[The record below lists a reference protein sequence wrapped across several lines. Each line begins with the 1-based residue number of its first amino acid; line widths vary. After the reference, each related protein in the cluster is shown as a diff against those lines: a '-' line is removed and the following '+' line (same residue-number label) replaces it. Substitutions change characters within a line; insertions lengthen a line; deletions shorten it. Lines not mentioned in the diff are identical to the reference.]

1 MKKMKAGIGFPSVV
15 LLGVNGVIGG
25 CLFLLPSTMY
35 KQGGQLVLLA
45 IALAGIAATLI
56 AMHYAVMS
64 SRIDEDGGAW
74 VYTLKAFGHYPGFLV
89 GWFGWLFGVITI
101 SAESAAFLKTLTGLV
116 PAVGTPVVYNGLAL
130 TIMTLLIIMN
140 LFGTGIS
147 SLIDDMSSLIKIG
160 VIVAVFIATVVWFV
174 LGHVDH
180 FAVAQAKPVADF
192 SGAFGNAFYMFTGFS
207 LIPIA
212 AKEMKNPGKM
222 LPRAILTVMLATTA
236 IFVLMQLVA
245 MSVLGPGLAG
255 SSLPVADIFNTIL
268 GRIGR
273 TVIITGMML
282 SIIGVAI
289 ATSFNSPIELASM
302 ARERGF
308 LPREL
313 SRTNRYGAPVGAVLL
328 TMLIA
333 GGLIL
338 SGSYLFLIKL
348 IVLSDFVQYL
358 GTIFA
363 SLKLRNDKILPT
375 GFELPGGRWL
385 TYLTCLVVAYL
396 FTTFAF
402 TTVLVG
408 VGFAILGTAIYSF
421 EQRRH

>member
-1 MKKMKAGIGFPSVV
+1 MKKFKKGIGFPSVV
-15 LLGVNGVIGG
+15 LLGINGVIGG
-25 CLFLLPSTMY
+25 GLFLLPSTMY
-35 KQGGQLVLLA
+35 KQGGQYVLLA
-45 IALAGIAATLI
+45 IALAGISATLI

-74 VYTLKAFGHYPGFLV
+74 VYTKRAFGHYPGFLV

-101 SAESAAFLKTLTGLV
+101 SAETAAFLKTLTGLV
-116 PAVGTPVVYNGLAL
+116 PAVGTPLVYNSLAIG
-130 TIMTLLIIMN
+130 IMLLLGVMN
-140 LFGTGIS
+140 YFGTGIAS
-147 SLIDDMSSLIKIG
+147 RIDDASSLIKIG
-160 VIVAVFIATVVWFV
+160 VILAVFIATVVWLL
-174 LGHVDH
+174 LGSASR
-180 FAVAQAKPVADF
+180 FSIAQAKPVHDF

-236 IFVLMQLVA
+236 IFVLMQVVA
-245 MSVLGPGLAG
+245 MTVLGDHLAG
-255 SSLPVADIFNTIL
+255 SSLPVADIFNVIL
-268 GRIGR
+268 GRVGR
-273 TVIITGMML
+273 TIIITGMML

-302 ARERGF
+302 ARECGF
-308 LPREL
+308 LPREF
-313 SRTNRYGAPVGAVLL
+313 SRLNRYGAPVGAILL
-328 TMLIA
+328 TIA
-333 GGLIL
+333 ISGGLIL

-358 GTIFA
+358 GTIF
-363 SLKLRNDKILPT
+363 SSIKLRGDATLPT
-375 GFELPGGRWL
+375 GYKLPGGKWM
-385 TYLTCLVVAYL
+385 TYLTIVVVGYL

-408 VGFAILGTAIYSF
+408 IGFAILGTIIYSV

>member
-1 MKKMKAGIGFPSVV
+1 MKKFKKGIGFPSVV
-15 LLGVNGVIGG
+15 LLGINGVIGG
-25 CLFLLPSTMY
+25 GLFLLPSTMY
-35 KQGGQLVLLA
+35 KQGGQYVLLA
-45 IALAGIAATLI
+45 IALAGISATLI

-74 VYTLKAFGHYPGFLV
+74 VYTKRAFGHYPGFLV

-101 SAESAAFLKTLTGLV
+101 SAETAAFLKTLTGLV
-116 PAVGTPVVYNGLAL
+116 PAVGTPLVYNSLAIG
-130 TIMTLLIIMN
+130 IMLLLGVMN
-140 LFGTGIS
+140 YFGTGIAS
-147 SLIDDMSSLIKIG
+147 RIDDASSLIKIG
-160 VIVAVFIATVVWFV
+160 VILAVFIATVVWLL
-174 LGHVDH
+174 LGSTSQ
-180 FAVAQAKPVADF
+180 FSIAQAEPVHDF

-236 IFVLMQLVA
+236 IFVLMQVVA
-245 MSVLGPGLAG
+245 MTVLGDHLAG
-255 SSLPVADIFNTIL
+255 SSLPVADIFNVIL
-268 GRIGR
+268 GRVGR
-273 TVIITGMML
+273 TIIITGMML

-308 LPREL
+308 LPREF
-313 SRTNRYGAPVGAVLL
+313 SRLNRYGAPVGAILL
-328 TMLIA
+328 TIA
-333 GGLIL
+333 ISGGLIL

-358 GTIFA
+358 GTIF
-363 SLKLRNDKILPT
+363 SSIKLRGDATLPT
-375 GFELPGGRWL
+375 GYKLPGGKWM
-385 TYLTCLVVAYL
+385 TYLTIVVVAYL

-408 VGFAILGTAIYSF
+408 IGFAILGTIIYSV

>member
-1 MKKMKAGIGFPSVV
+1 
-15 LLGVNGVIGG
+15 
-25 CLFLLPSTMY
+25 
-35 KQGGQLVLLA
+35 
-45 IALAGIAATLI
+45 
-56 AMHYAVMS
+56 
-64 SRIDEDGGAW
+64 
-74 VYTLKAFGHYPGFLV
+74 
-89 GWFGWLFGVITI
+89 
-101 SAESAAFLKTLTGLV
+101 
-116 PAVGTPVVYNGLAL
+116 
-130 TIMTLLIIMN
+130 
-140 LFGTGIS
+140 
-147 SLIDDMSSLIKIG
+147 
-160 VIVAVFIATVVWFV
+160 
-174 LGHVDH
+174 
-180 FAVAQAKPVADF
+180 
-192 SGAFGNAFYMFTGFS
+192 
-207 LIPIA
+207 
-212 AKEMKNPGKM
+212 
-222 LPRAILTVMLATTA
+222 
-236 IFVLMQLVA
+236 
-245 MSVLGPGLAG
+245 
-255 SSLPVADIFNTIL
+255 
-268 GRIGR
+268 
-273 TVIITGMML
+273 MML

-363 SLKLRNDKILPT
+363 SLKLRNDKTLPT

>member
-1 MKKMKAGIGFPSVV
+1 MKKFKKGIVFPSVV
-15 LLGVNGVIGG
+15 LLGINGVIGG
-25 CLFLLPSTMY
+25 GLFLLPSTMY
-35 KQGGQLVLLA
+35 KQGGQYVLLA
-45 IALAGIAATLI
+45 IALAGISATLI

-74 VYTLKAFGHYPGFLV
+74 VYTKRAFGHYPGFLV

-101 SAESAAFLKTLTGLV
+101 SAETAAFLKTLTGLV
-116 PAVGTPVVYNGLAL
+116 PAVGTPLVYNSLAIG
-130 TIMTLLIIMN
+130 IMLLLGVMN
-140 LFGTGIS
+140 YFGTGIAS
-147 SLIDDMSSLIKIG
+147 RIDDASSLIKIG
-160 VIVAVFIATVVWFV
+160 VILAVFIATVVWLL
-174 LGHVDH
+174 LGSASQ
-180 FAVAQAKPVADF
+180 FSIAQAKPVHDF

-222 LPRAILTVMLATTA
+222 LPRAIL
-236 IFVLMQLVA
+236 
-245 MSVLGPGLAG
+245 
-255 SSLPVADIFNTIL
+255 
-268 GRIGR
+268 GRVGR
-273 TVIITGMML
+273 TIIITGMML

-308 LPREL
+308 LPREF
-313 SRTNRYGAPVGAVLL
+313 SRLNRYGAPVGAILL
-328 TMLIA
+328 TIA
-333 GGLIL
+333 ISGGLIL

-358 GTIFA
+358 GTIF
-363 SLKLRNDKILPT
+363 SSIKLRGDATLPT
-375 GFELPGGRWL
+375 GYKLPGGKWM
-385 TYLTCLVVAYL
+385 TYLTIVVVAYL

-408 VGFAILGTAIYSF
+408 IGFAILGTIIYSV

>member
-1 MKKMKAGIGFPSVV
+1 MKKFKKGIGFPSVV
-15 LLGVNGVIGG
+15 LLGINGVIGG
-25 CLFLLPSTMY
+25 GLFLLPSTMY
-35 KQGGQLVLLA
+35 KQGGQYVLLA
-45 IALAGIAATLI
+45 IALAGISATLI

-74 VYTLKAFGHYPGFLV
+74 VYTKRAFGHYPGFLV

-101 SAESAAFLKTLTGLV
+101 SAETAAFLKTLTGLV
-116 PAVGTPVVYNGLAL
+116 PAVGTPLVYNSLAIG
-130 TIMTLLIIMN
+130 IMLLLGIMN
-140 LFGTGIS
+140 YFGTGIAS
-147 SLIDDMSSLIKIG
+147 RIDDASSLIKIG
-160 VIVAVFIATVVWFV
+160 VILAVFIATVVWLL
-174 LGHVDH
+174 LGSTSQ
-180 FAVAQAKPVADF
+180 FSIAQAKPVHDF

-236 IFVLMQLVA
+236 IFVLMQVVA
-245 MSVLGPGLAG
+245 MTVLGDHLAG
-255 SSLPVADIFNTIL
+255 SALPVADIFNVIL
-268 GRIGR
+268 GRVGR
-273 TVIITGMML
+273 TIIITGMML

-308 LPREL
+308 LPREF
-313 SRTNRYGAPVGAVLL
+313 SRLNRYGAPVGAILL
-328 TMLIA
+328 TIA
-333 GGLIL
+333 ISGGLIL

-358 GTIFA
+358 GTIF
-363 SLKLRNDKILPT
+363 SSIKLRGDATLPT
-375 GFELPGGRWL
+375 GYKLPGGKWM
-385 TYLTCLVVAYL
+385 TYLTIVVVAYL
-396 FTTFAF
+396 FTTFAI

-408 VGFAILGTAIYSF
+408 IGFAILGTIIYSV

>member
-1 MKKMKAGIGFPSVV
+1 MKKFKKGIGFPSVV
-15 LLGVNGVIGG
+15 LLGINGVIGG
-25 CLFLLPSTMY
+25 GLFLLPSTMY
-35 KQGGQLVLLA
+35 KQGGQYVLLA
-45 IALAGIAATLI
+45 IALAGISATLI

-74 VYTLKAFGHYPGFLV
+74 VYTKRAFGHYPGFLV

-101 SAESAAFLKTLTGLV
+101 SAETAAFLKTLTGLV
-116 PAVGTPVVYNGLAL
+116 PAVGTPLVYNSLAIG
-130 TIMTLLIIMN
+130 IMLLLGVMN
-140 LFGTGIS
+140 YFGTGIAS
-147 SLIDDMSSLIKIG
+147 RIDDASSLIKIG
-160 VIVAVFIATVVWFV
+160 VILAVFIATVVWLL
-174 LGHVDH
+174 LGSASQ
-180 FAVAQAKPVADF
+180 FSIAQAKPVHDF

-212 AKEMKNPGKM
+212 AKEMKNTGKM

-236 IFVLMQLVA
+236 IFVLMQVVA
-245 MSVLGPGLAG
+245 MTVLGDHLAG
-255 SSLPVADIFNTIL
+255 SSLPVADIFNVIL
-268 GRIGR
+268 GRVGR
-273 TVIITGMML
+273 TIIITGMML

-308 LPREL
+308 LPREF
-313 SRTNRYGAPVGAVLL
+313 SRLNRYGAPVGAILL
-328 TMLIA
+328 TIA
-333 GGLIL
+333 ISGGLIL

-358 GTIFA
+358 GTIF
-363 SLKLRNDKILPT
+363 SSIKLRGDATLPT
-375 GFELPGGRWL
+375 GYKLPGGKWM
-385 TYLTCLVVAYL
+385 TYLTIVVVAYL

-408 VGFAILGTAIYSF
+408 IGFAILGTIIYSV

>member
-1 MKKMKAGIGFPSVV
+1 MKKFKKGIGFPSVV
-15 LLGVNGVIGG
+15 LLGINGVIGG
-25 CLFLLPSTMY
+25 GLFLLPSTMY
-35 KQGGQLVLLA
+35 KQGGQYVLLA
-45 IALAGIAATLI
+45 IALAGISATLI

-74 VYTLKAFGHYPGFLV
+74 VYTKRAFGHYPGFLV

-101 SAESAAFLKTLTGLV
+101 SAETAAFLKTLTGLV
-116 PAVGTPVVYNGLAL
+116 PAVGTPLVYNSLAIG
-130 TIMTLLIIMN
+130 IMLLLGIMN
-140 LFGTGIS
+140 YFGTGIAS
-147 SLIDDMSSLIKIG
+147 RIDDASSLIKIG
-160 VIVAVFIATVVWFV
+160 VILAVFIATVVWLL
-174 LGHVDH
+174 LGSTSQ
-180 FAVAQAKPVADF
+180 FSIAQAKPVHDC

-236 IFVLMQLVA
+236 IFVLMQVVA
-245 MSVLGPGLAG
+245 MTVLGDHLAG
-255 SSLPVADIFNTIL
+255 SALPVADIFNVIL
-268 GRIGR
+268 GRVGR
-273 TVIITGMML
+273 TIIITGMML

-308 LPREL
+308 LPHEF
-313 SRTNRYGAPVGAVLL
+313 SRLNRYGAPVGAILL
-328 TMLIA
+328 TIA
-333 GGLIL
+333 ISGGLIL

-358 GTIFA
+358 GTIF
-363 SLKLRNDKILPT
+363 SSIKLRGDATLPT
-375 GFELPGGRWL
+375 GYKLPGGKWM
-385 TYLTCLVVAYL
+385 TYLTIVVVAYL
-396 FTTFAF
+396 FTTFAI

-408 VGFAILGTAIYSF
+408 IGFAILGTIIYSV

>member
-1 MKKMKAGIGFPSVV
+1 MKKFKKGIGFPSVV
-15 LLGVNGVIGG
+15 LLGINGVIGG
-25 CLFLLPSTMY
+25 GLFLLPSTMY
-35 KQGGQLVLLA
+35 KQGGQYVLLA
-45 IALAGIAATLI
+45 IALAGISATLI

-74 VYTLKAFGHYPGFLV
+74 VYTKRAFGHYPGFLV

-101 SAESAAFLKTLTGLV
+101 SAETAAFLKTLTGLV
-116 PAVGTPVVYNGLAL
+116 PAVGTPLVYNSLAIG
-130 TIMTLLIIMN
+130 IMLLLGVMN
-140 LFGTGIS
+140 YFGTGIAS
-147 SLIDDMSSLIKIG
+147 RIDDASSLIKIG
-160 VIVAVFIATVVWFV
+160 VILAVFIATVVWLL
-174 LGHVDH
+174 LGSTSQ
-180 FAVAQAKPVADF
+180 FSIAQAEPVHDF

-236 IFVLMQLVA
+236 IFVLMQVVA
-245 MSVLGPGLAG
+245 MTVLGDHLAG
-255 SSLPVADIFNTIL
+255 SSLPVADIFNVIL
-268 GRIGR
+268 GRVGR
-273 TVIITGMML
+273 TIIITGMML

-289 ATSFNSPIELASM
+289 ATSFNSSIELASM

-308 LPREL
+308 LPREF
-313 SRTNRYGAPVGAVLL
+313 SRLNRYGAPVGAILL
-328 TMLIA
+328 TIA
-333 GGLIL
+333 ISGGLIL

-358 GTIFA
+358 GTIF
-363 SLKLRNDKILPT
+363 SSIKLRGDATLPT
-375 GFELPGGRWL
+375 GYKLPGGKWM
-385 TYLTCLVVAYL
+385 TYLTIVVVAYL

-408 VGFAILGTAIYSF
+408 IGFAILGTIIYSV

>member
-1 MKKMKAGIGFPSVV
+1 MKKFKKGIGFPSVV
-15 LLGVNGVIGG
+15 LLGINGVIGG
-25 CLFLLPSTMY
+25 GLFLLPSTMY
-35 KQGGQLVLLA
+35 KQGGQYVLLA
-45 IALAGIAATLI
+45 IALAGISATLI

-74 VYTLKAFGHYPGFLV
+74 VYTKRAFGHYPGFLV

-101 SAESAAFLKTLTGLV
+101 SAETAAFLKTLTGLV
-116 PAVGTPVVYNGLAL
+116 PAVGTPLVYNSLAIG
-130 TIMTLLIIMN
+130 IMLLLGIMN
-140 LFGTGIS
+140 YFGTGIAS
-147 SLIDDMSSLIKIG
+147 RIDDASSLIKIG
-160 VIVAVFIATVVWFV
+160 VILAVFIATVVWLL
-174 LGHVDH
+174 LGSTSQ
-180 FAVAQAKPVADF
+180 FSIAQAKPVYDF

-236 IFVLMQLVA
+236 IFVLMQVVA
-245 MSVLGPGLAG
+245 MTVLGDHLAG
-255 SSLPVADIFNTIL
+255 SALPVADIFNVIL
-268 GRIGR
+268 GRVGR
-273 TVIITGMML
+273 TIIITGMML

-308 LPREL
+308 LPREF
-313 SRTNRYGAPVGAVLL
+313 SRLNRYGAPVGAILL
-328 TMLIA
+328 TIA
-333 GGLIL
+333 ISGGLIL

-358 GTIFA
+358 GTIF
-363 SLKLRNDKILPT
+363 SSIKLRGDATLPT
-375 GFELPGGRWL
+375 GYKLPGGKWM
-385 TYLTCLVVAYL
+385 TYLTIVVVAYL
-396 FTTFAF
+396 FTTFAI

-408 VGFAILGTAIYSF
+408 IGFAILGTIIYSV

>member
-25 CLFLLPSTMY
+25 GLFLLPSTMY

-147 SLIDDMSSLIKIG
+147 SRIDDMSSLIKIG

-180 FAVAQAKPVADF
+180 FTVAQAKPVADF

-212 AKEMKNPGKM
+212 AKEMKSPGKM

-273 TVIITGMML
+273 TVIITGMIL

-363 SLKLRNDKILPT
+363 SLKLRNDKTLPT

-408 VGFAILGTAIYSF
+408 IGFAILGTAIYSF

>member
-1 MKKMKAGIGFPSVV
+1 MKKFKKGIGFPSVV
-15 LLGVNGVIGG
+15 LLGINGVIGG
-25 CLFLLPSTMY
+25 GLFLLPSTMY
-35 KQGGQLVLLA
+35 KQGGQYVLLA
-45 IALAGIAATLI
+45 IALAGISATLI

-74 VYTLKAFGHYPGFLV
+74 VYTKRAFGHYPGFLV

-101 SAESAAFLKTLTGLV
+101 SAETAAFLKTLTGLV
-116 PAVGTPVVYNGLAL
+116 PAVGTPLVYNSLAIG
-130 TIMTLLIIMN
+130 IMLLLGVMN
-140 LFGTGIS
+140 YFGTGIAS
-147 SLIDDMSSLIKIG
+147 RIDDASSLIKIG
-160 VIVAVFIATVVWFV
+160 VILSVFIATVVWLL
-174 LGHVDH
+174 LGSTSQ
-180 FAVAQAKPVADF
+180 FSIAQAEPVHDF

-236 IFVLMQLVA
+236 IFVLMQVVA
-245 MSVLGPGLAG
+245 MTVLGDHLAG
-255 SSLPVADIFNTIL
+255 SSLPVADIFNVIL
-268 GRIGR
+268 GRVGR
-273 TVIITGMML
+273 TIIITGMML

-308 LPREL
+308 LPREF
-313 SRTNRYGAPVGAVLL
+313 SRLNRYGAPVGAILL
-328 TMLIA
+328 TIA
-333 GGLIL
+333 ISGGLIL

-358 GTIFA
+358 GTIF
-363 SLKLRNDKILPT
+363 SSIKLRGDATLPT
-375 GFELPGGRWL
+375 GYKLPGGKWM
-385 TYLTCLVVAYL
+385 TYLTIVVVAYL

-408 VGFAILGTAIYSF
+408 IGFAILGTIIYSV

>member
-1 MKKMKAGIGFPSVV
+1 MKKFKKGIGFPSVV
-15 LLGVNGVIGG
+15 LLGINGVIGG
-25 CLFLLPSTMY
+25 GLFLLPSTMY
-35 KQGGQLVLLA
+35 KQGGQYVLLA
-45 IALAGIAATLI
+45 IALAGISATLI

-74 VYTLKAFGHYPGFLV
+74 VYTKRAFGHYPGFLV

-101 SAESAAFLKTLTGLV
+101 SAETAAFLKTLTGLV
-116 PAVGTPVVYNGLAL
+116 PAVGTPLVYNSLAIG
-130 TIMTLLIIMN
+130 IMLLLGVMN
-140 LFGTGIS
+140 YFGTGIAS
-147 SLIDDMSSLIKIG
+147 RIDDASSLIKIG
-160 VIVAVFIATVVWFV
+160 VILAVFIATVVWLL
-174 LGHVDH
+174 LGSASQ
-180 FAVAQAKPVADF
+180 FSIAQAKPVHDF
-192 SGAFGNAFYMFTGFS
+192 SSAFGNAFYMFTGFS

-236 IFVLMQLVA
+236 IFVLMQVVA
-245 MSVLGPGLAG
+245 MTVLGDHLAG
-255 SSLPVADIFNTIL
+255 SSLPVADIFNVIL
-268 GRIGR
+268 GRVGR
-273 TVIITGMML
+273 TIIITGMML

-308 LPREL
+308 LPREF
-313 SRTNRYGAPVGAVLL
+313 SRLNRYGAPVGAILL
-328 TMLIA
+328 TIA
-333 GGLIL
+333 ISGGLIL

-358 GTIFA
+358 GTIF
-363 SLKLRNDKILPT
+363 SSIKLRGDATLPT
-375 GFELPGGRWL
+375 GYKLPGGKWM
-385 TYLTCLVVAYL
+385 TYLTIVVVAYL

-408 VGFAILGTAIYSF
+408 IGFAILGTIIYSV

>member
-1 MKKMKAGIGFPSVV
+1 MKKFKKGIGFPSVV
-15 LLGVNGVIGG
+15 LLGINGVIGG
-25 CLFLLPSTMY
+25 GLFLLPSTMY
-35 KQGGQLVLLA
+35 KQGGQYVLLA
-45 IALAGIAATLI
+45 IALAGISATLI

-74 VYTLKAFGHYPGFLV
+74 VYTKRAFGHYPGFLV

-101 SAESAAFLKTLTGLV
+101 SAETAAFLKTLTGLV
-116 PAVGTPVVYNGLAL
+116 PAVGTPLVYNSLAIG
-130 TIMTLLIIMN
+130 IMLLLGIMN
-140 LFGTGIS
+140 YFGTGIAS
-147 SLIDDMSSLIKIG
+147 RIDDASSLIKIG
-160 VIVAVFIATVVWFV
+160 VILAVFIATVVWLL
-174 LGHVDH
+174 LGSTSQ
-180 FAVAQAKPVADF
+180 FSIAQAKPAHDF

-222 LPRAILTVMLATTA
+222 LPRAISTVMLATTA
-236 IFVLMQLVA
+236 IFVLMQVVA
-245 MSVLGPGLAG
+245 MTVLGDHLAG
-255 SSLPVADIFNTIL
+255 SALPVADIFNVIL
-268 GRIGR
+268 GRVGR
-273 TVIITGMML
+273 TIIITGMML

-308 LPREL
+308 LPREF
-313 SRTNRYGAPVGAVLL
+313 SRLNRYGAPVGAILL
-328 TMLIA
+328 TIA
-333 GGLIL
+333 ISGGLIL

-358 GTIFA
+358 GTIF
-363 SLKLRNDKILPT
+363 SSIKLRGDATLPT
-375 GFELPGGRWL
+375 GYKLPGGKWM
-385 TYLTCLVVAYL
+385 TYLTIVVVAYL

-408 VGFAILGTAIYSF
+408 IGFAILGTIIYSV